1 MMTHQLLFKKAY
13 VFLLIT
19 VSFFLGMAK
28 DAAAQSSGCNPLQ
41 AYDQIQSGFHT
52 TIATRPDGSF
62 LIWGAGAW
70 ADGNG
75 TSTNRHLTPVVIAPN
90 PSAPH
95 EHYNYT
101 GSPLFATLATSS
113 SNATQGFVL
122 STTGLYAWGSTNIAV
137 GTGLYNTTGFQQILM
152 PVGVT
157 PSDVKNMIASF
168 GSLMLLTNSGEVYVS
183 GRNTSI
189 HGIGGTSPGAG
200 DNYWSRVT
208 RNITGNPPLTGVID
222 MRVSPTG
229 AFAVTST
236 GQWYTWGPRCYL
248 GDGSAVATYD
258 RATPMTTPFTGT
270 PVMIAIT
277 SDYTNATW
285 DNAANRTSYY
295 AINPADNKVYAMGGN
310 ASGQLGQ
317 GNTAHSLGW
326 LPVRNAT
333 NTADLTNVIF
343 VSGNDQDGWTTA
355 SAAVSVI
362 LANGEL
368 WSWGNNN
375 NQMIGVP
382 GGTGT
387 HSLPQVPN
395 GFTLG
400 TDIATYVEVGGHT
413 TACMKLCA
421 ERYCY
426 VGHKIDGSMGDNVA
440 TTSTVSTFDCANT
453 PLGLICGSSTYDAG
467 DVPLS
472 YENGNPA
479 THYYM
484 CGDELYL
491 GTIAPDPDNGLN
503 NNVSWGA
510 DNTGTNGDGADED
523 GLATPL
529 SHTTANPD
537 FSTTLTY
544 VNNSGSNATV
554 YAWVDWNGD
563 GIFSPDEAVETTV
576 PSAAGP
582 QTVNLQWNG
591 VTTSC
596 GIKYVR
602 VRITTETL
610 TDNISTSIDERSYG
624 SVIHGEV
631 EDFYLDVDILSD
643 PLGDCDGDGVTN
655 QDEMTDGT
663 NPGDPCNFNLA
674 SQSVAQEAAWNDNDC
689 DGDGVTNGDE
699 ITDGTD
705 PLNPCEL
712 LTGSVTQP
720 TGSIWNNA
728 DCDGDG
734 VINGQEVTDGTNPTD
749 PCDFVLASQ
758 SLPPTIAWNNT
769 DCDGDGVTNSQEVV
783 DGTNP
788 LNPCEYQVAHITL
801 PHTSN
806 CPPVANDDTA
816 TTDEDTPVVIDA
828 PANDT
833 DMEGNLDETS
843 VTVVTPP
850 TNGTATVDPVT
861 GEITYTPNPN
871 FNGIDTLVY
880 SICDTGMPV
889 LCDTA
894 VVVITVNPVND
905 APVANDDTATTDED
919 TPVVIDVPSNDTDAD
934 GNLDETSVTVVT
946 PPTNGTVI
954 VDPVTGEITYTPN
967 PNFNGND
974 TLVYSICDTGMPVLC
989 DTAVVVITVNLVNDA
1004 PIANDDTATTDED
1017 TPVVIDVPS
1026 NDTDVDGNLDVT
1038 SVTVVTPP
1046 TNGTATVDPV
1056 TGEITYAPNP
1066 NFNGNDTLVYS
1077 ICDTG
1082 MPVLCDTAIV
1092 VITVIPVNDAPV
1104 ADDDT
1109 ATTDENTP
1117 VVIDVPSNDTDADGN
1132 LDVTSVTVVT
1142 PPTNGTATVDP
1153 VTGEIT
1159 YTPNPDFHGTDTLVY
1174 SICDTG
1180 MPVLCDTAVVVITVN
1195 SVNDAPVANDD
1206 IATTDEDTPV
1216 VIDVPSNDTDV
1227 DGNLDVTSV
1236 TVVTPPANGTATVD
1250 PVTGEITYTPN
1261 PDFHGTDTLVYSICD
1276 TGMPVL
1282 CDTAVVVITVNSV
1295 NDAPAAN
1302 DDTATTDEDAPVVI
1316 DVPSNDTDVDGNL
1329 DETSVTVVTPP
1340 TNGTATVDP
1349 VTGEITYTPNPD
1361 FHGTDTLVY
1370 SICDTGMPV
1379 LCDTAVVVITVNP
1392 VNDAPVANDDTATTD
1407 EDTPVVIDVPS
1418 NDTDADGNLDEAS
1431 VTVVTPPTNGTA
1443 IVNPVT
1449 GEITY
1454 TPNPGFSGTDTL
1466 IYSICDTG
1474 MPVLCD
1480 TAVVVITVVPCLSDP
1495 MKDCDGDG
1503 VTNGD
1508 ELTDGTDPSDPCDYN
1523 TANQQ
1528 TPGAVWNV
1536 LDCDEDGVT
1545 NGDELTDGTN
1555 PSDPCDYNTSSVILS
1570 QGAIWNNA
1578 DCDGDGVTNGDELT
1592 DGTDPNDP
1600 CDYNTASQTTPGADW
1615 NTLDCDGDGVIN
1627 GDEVADGTNPN
1638 DPCDYSAG
1646 SVTLTQGGAWNSS
1659 DCDNDGLTNEEEVEA
1674 GTDPLT
1680 PDTDGDG
1687 VTDSDELTD
1696 GTNPNDPCNFV
1707 LTSQTVTPGTTW
1719 MNADCDGDGIT
1730 NGDELA
1736 GGSDPLDPCDPNPC
1750 GINIPNAFT
1759 PDGDG
1764 INDVWVI
1771 NGIEAYPDNQ
1781 LTVYNRWGNVVY
1793 TADGYLNTWDGSS
1806 NSNLNIGGGE
1816 LPTGTYYYV
1825 IDTKDSNVGVLKGYV
1840 YIQR

>member
-1 MMTHQLLFKKAY
+1 MIHQLLFKKTY
-13 VFLLIT
+13 VSFLMSIP
-19 VSFFLGMAK
+19 FFLGMAQ
-28 DAAAQSSGCNPLQ
+28 DASAQSSGCNPLQ

-101 GSPLFATLATSS
+101 GSPLFATLATNSS
-113 SNATQGFVL
+113 SATQGFVL
-122 STTGLYAWGSTNIAV
+122 STTGLYAWGTNNIAI

-157 PSDVKNMIASF
+157 PADVKNMIASF
-168 GSLMLLTNSGEVYVS
+168 GSLLLLTNSGEVYVS
-183 GRNTSI
+183 GRNASI
-189 HGIGGTSPGAG
+189 HGIGGTTPGAG

-222 MRVSPTG
+222 IRVSPTG

-277 SDYTNATW
+277 SDYTNTTW

-295 AINPADNKVYAMGGN
+295 AINPADNKLYAMGGN

-326 LPVRNAT
+326 VPVRNAT
-333 NTADLTNVIF
+333 NTADLANVIF

-426 VGHKIDGSMGDNVA
+426 VGHKIDGSMGDNVS

-467 DVPLS
+467 DAPLS

-479 THYYM
+479 THYYV

-491 GTIAPDPDNGLN
+491 GTIPPDPDNGLN
-503 NNVSWGA
+503 NNVAWGA

-523 GLATPL
+523 GLVTPM
-529 SHTTANPD
+529 SHSTANPD

-544 VNNSGSNATV
+544 VNNSGSAANI

-563 GIFSPDEAVETTV
+563 GIFSLDEAVQTSV
-576 PSAAGP
+576 PSATGP
-582 QTVNLQWNG
+582 QTVSLQWNG

-602 VRITTETL
+602 VRMTTETL
-610 TDNISTSIDERSYG
+610 TDNAATPIDERSYG

-655 QDEMTDGT
+655 QDEIADGT
-663 NPGDPCNFNLA
+663 DPGDPCNFNLT
-674 SQSVAQEAAWNDNDC
+674 SQSIAPGVAWNNADC

-712 LTGSVTQP
+712 LTGSVTLP
-720 TGSIWNNA
+720 TGTIWNNA

-758 SLPPTIAWNNT
+758 SLPPTAAWNNA

-788 LNPCEYQVAHITL
+788 LNPCEYQASHITL

-816 TTDEDTPVVIDA
+816 TTDEDTPVVIDV
-828 PANDT
+828 PSNDT
-833 DMEGNLDETS
+833 DVDGNLDETSVTVVTPPVNGTATVDPVTGEITYTPNPNFNGNDTLVYSICDTGIPALCDTAVVIITVNPVNDPPIANGDVATTNEDIPVVIDVPSNDTDVDGNLDETS

-861 GEITYTPNPN
+861 GEITYTPNTGFTGN
-871 FNGIDTLVY
+871 DTVIY

-894 VVVITVNPVND
+894 IVVITVSPVND

-919 TPVVIDVPSNDTDAD
+919 TPVVIDVLSNDTDA
-934 GNLDETSVTVVT
+934 
-946 PPTNGTVI
+946 
-954 VDPVTGEITYTPN
+954 
-967 PNFNGND
+967 
-974 TLVYSICDTGMPVLC
+974 
-989 DTAVVVITVNLVNDA
+989 
-1004 PIANDDTATTDED
+1004 
-1017 TPVVIDVPS
+1017 
-1026 NDTDVDGNLDVT
+1026 
-1038 SVTVVTPP
+1038 
-1046 TNGTATVDPV
+1046 
-1056 TGEITYAPNP
+1056 
-1066 NFNGNDTLVYS
+1066 
-1077 ICDTG
+1077 
-1082 MPVLCDTAIV
+1082 
-1092 VITVIPVNDAPV
+1092 
-1104 ADDDT
+1104 
-1109 ATTDENTP
+1109 
-1117 VVIDVPSNDTDADGN
+1117 
-1132 LDVTSVTVVT
+1132 
-1142 PPTNGTATVDP
+1142 
-1153 VTGEIT
+1153 
-1159 YTPNPDFHGTDTLVY
+1159 
-1174 SICDTG
+1174 
-1180 MPVLCDTAVVVITVN
+1180 
-1195 SVNDAPVANDD
+1195 
-1206 IATTDEDTPV
+1206 
-1216 VIDVPSNDTDV
+1216 
-1227 DGNLDVTSV
+1227 
-1236 TVVTPPANGTATVD
+1236 
-1250 PVTGEITYTPN
+1250 
-1261 PDFHGTDTLVYSICD
+1261 
-1276 TGMPVL
+1276 
-1282 CDTAVVVITVNSV
+1282 
-1295 NDAPAAN
+1295 
-1302 DDTATTDEDAPVVI
+1302 
-1316 DVPSNDTDVDGNL
+1316 DGNL

-1379 LCDTAVVVITVNP
+1379 LCDTAIVVITVSPVNDAPVANDDTATTDEDTPVVIDIPSNDTDVDGNLDETTVTVVTPPTNGTATVDPVTGEITYTPNPDFHGTDTLVYSICDTGIPVLCDTAIVVITVSP

-1418 NDTDADGNLDEAS
+1418 NDTDVDGNLDETS
-1431 VTVVTPPTNGTA
+1431 VTVVTPPTNGT
-1443 IVNPVT
+1443 ITVDPVT
-1449 GEITY
+1449 GEMTY
-1454 TPNPGFSGTDTL
+1454 TPATGFSGNDTL
-1466 IYSICDTG
+1466 VYSICDTG

-1508 ELTDGTDPSDPCDYN
+1508 ELADGTDPNDPCDYSA
-1523 TANQQ
+1523 ANQQ
-1528 TPGAVWNV
+1528 TPDAAWNV

-1555 PSDPCDYNTSSVILS
+1555 PNDPCDYQVSSVTLS
-1570 QGAIWNNA
+1570 QGTIWNNA
-1578 DCDGDGVTNGDELT
+1578 DCDGDGVTNEDELT
-1592 DGTDPNDP
+1592 DGTNPNDP
-1600 CDYNTASQTTPGADW
+1600 CDYNAASQTTPGADW
-1615 NTLDCDGDGVIN
+1615 NALDCDGDGVTN

-1638 DPCDYSAG
+1638 DPCDYSTG
-1646 SVTLTQGGAWNSS
+1646 SITLTQGGSWNSA
-1659 DCDNDGLTNEEEVEA
+1659 DCDNDGLTNEEEEEA
-1674 GTDPLT
+1674 GTDPLN

-1687 VTDSDELTD
+1687 VTDGDEVTD
-1696 GTNPNDPCNFV
+1696 GTDPNNPCNFI
-1707 LTSQTVTPGTTW
+1707 LTSQTVTPGAGW

-1736 GGSDPLDPCDPNPC
+1736 GGSDPLDPCDPNTC
-1750 GINIPNAFT
+1750 SIDIPNAFT

-1793 TADGYLNTWDGSS
+1793 TADGYLNTWNGSS

-1825 IDTKDSNVGVLKGYV
+1825 IDTKDSNIGVLKGYV